1 MTSGVVSPQRANPSL
16 RCSHTFAD
24 SLAAAL
30 CGTQPSPADG
40 RFAGPSLTVW
50 VDWGSLTEAEPG
62 PFTLTARYE
71 GEQLLQEHVDAS
83 HQELMLSLSIAGF
96 TYGSTIHCEL
106 CWPSGARHLHVMRP
120 LEPSCLAFGGLVS
133 VAPSAADIAA
143 AELSP
148 SMVANIRTMP
158 ASCWWRSISTA
169 TLEVETLCAPV
180 RPLRLSSVERG
191 LGVEIELVTL
201 AGPGRPGKLTLVNP
215 GVGATLDAIAERCVT
230 SSPEAMAILRRCLRW
245 PVGDDIAIR
254 PALANAASRSM
265 EACAIAA
272 DDEAQAL
279 TLLSATSQLTHKT
292 ELRSPAPPCELSF
305 SDGAADE
312 IRCMLQ
318 MIKRA
323 GAAATSICRTHT
335 TLLTDA
341 DCACDSGTAVHVHV
355 NVRNAEAE
363 GELLSARELLRVVL
377 AWVRFDLVTSR
388 FARAWMWRE
397 PSCAPLFA
405 TGAEFTRSEAVEHAD
420 DDESRTGE
428 QTPGAEEW
436 DVPAFFVRVHALLH
450 SADFRALSDHEQ
462 VRRLFGEDS
471 PGRGLGRYCSLNVQ
485 SLMKYGTLEMRRF
498 HSTLDGDLIA
508 HWAHLCVSFV
518 EVFRHGPAEEAVLAM
533 PLVDEALATLQA
545 AQERATV
552 SELMYLLRDYVDG
565 ATGEMLVAEA
575 AGAH

>member
-1 MTSGVVSPQRANPSL
+1 
-16 RCSHTFAD
+16 
-24 SLAAAL
+24 
-30 CGTQPSPADG
+30 
-40 RFAGPSLTVW
+40 
-50 VDWGSLTEAEPG
+50 
-62 PFTLTARYE
+62 
-71 GEQLLQEHVDAS
+71 
-83 HQELMLSLSIAGF
+83 ML
-96 TYGSTIHCEL
+96 
-106 CWPSGARHLHVMRP
+106 
-120 LEPSCLAFGGLVS
+120 
-133 VAPSAADIAA
+133 
-143 AELSP
+143 
-148 SMVANIRTMP
+148 
-158 ASCWWRSISTA
+158 A
-169 TLEVETLCAPV
+169 TLMRAEAGGS
-180 RPLRLSSVERG
+180 RWRG
-191 LGVEIELVTL
+191 GHE
-201 AGPGRPGKLTLVNP
+201 
-215 GVGATLDAIAERCVT
+215 
-230 SSPEAMAILRRCLRW
+230 
-245 PVGDDIAIR
+245 
-254 PALANAASRSM
+254 
-265 EACAIAA
+265 
-272 DDEAQAL
+272 QAL
-279 TLLSATSQLTHKT
+279 
-292 ELRSPAPPCELSF
+292 
-305 SDGAADE
+305 
-312 IRCMLQ
+312 
-318 MIKRA
+318 A

-341 DCACDSGTAVHVHV
+341 NCACDSGTAVHVHV

-471 PGRGLGRYCSLNVQ
+471 PGRRLGRYCSLNVQ

-518 EVFRHGPAEEAVLAM
+518 EVFRHGPSEEAVLAM

-565 ATGEMLVAEA
+565 ATGEMLIAEA